1 MAEEEQ
7 KGRALKIVDLL
18 RPHWRSLAIG
28 ITAIAGEGVADLL
41 EPWPLKIVIDNV
53 LRAKQGNGWLNHYL
67 LHTFGDNKLAVLR
80 FAALAV
86 LGIAVL
92 NAICSYIDK
101 YVTTSVGQWVTHD
114 LRRVL
119 YSHVQRL
126 SLAYHD
132 QKKSGDLL
140 SRVTSDIDSIQSFIV
155 SGLLSALIDVITLVG
170 MVGVM
175 FYINWKFTLIALSV
189 APLMGVV
196 VFTYTR
202 KIKKASRELRKK
214 EGEIVSVIQEVLG
227 SIRVVRAFARED
239 FEQRRLEA
247 ESLET
252 VEVAMRARSMK
263 AKLTPI
269 VGVIVAV
276 GTCLVLWF
284 GARMVLSGALSV
296 GSLIV
301 FIMYL
306 KNMYKPMQDLSKMTD
321 TYSKAMVGYER
332 IQEVI
337 TLEGEVKDQPGARQA
352 PPLTG
357 EVEFEHVD
365 FSYVPDHPILQDVSF
380 KIQPGQVAALVG
392 PTGAGK
398 STIISLIPRFYDP
411 TGGVVKMDGVDVRT
425 LTQKSLREQISFV
438 LQETVL
444 FQASIWKNIAYGKP
458 DATKD
463 EILAAAKLANA
474 HEFMEKLPDGY
485 DTVVGERGITFR
497 AVSGSGSRLRER

>member
-189 APLMGVV
+189 APLTGDGGLHLYAEDQEGVAGV
-196 VFTYTR
+196 AEER
-202 KIKKASRELRKK
+202 RRDR
-214 EGEIVSVIQEVLG
+214 LG
-227 SIRVVRAFARED
+227 DPGSAGVHPRSAGFCAGGLTSSGVWRRRVWR
-239 FEQRRLEA
+239 
-247 ESLET
+247 
-252 VEVAMRARSMK
+252 
-263 AKLTPI
+263 
-269 VGVIVAV
+269 G
-276 GTCLVLWF
+276 
-284 GARMVLSGALSV
+284 
-296 GSLIV
+296 
-301 FIMYL
+301 
-306 KNMYKPMQDLSKMTD
+306 
-321 TYSKAMVGYER
+321 
-332 IQEVI
+332 
-337 TLEGEVKDQPGARQA
+337 
-352 PPLTG
+352 
-357 EVEFEHVD
+357 
-365 FSYVPDHPILQDVSF
+365 
-380 KIQPGQVAALVG
+380 
-392 PTGAGK
+392 
-398 STIISLIPRFYDP
+398 
-411 TGGVVKMDGVDVRT
+411 
-425 LTQKSLREQISFV
+425 
-438 LQETVL
+438 
-444 FQASIWKNIAYGKP
+444 WKWRCG
-458 DATKD
+458 
-463 EILAAAKLANA
+463 
-474 HEFMEKLPDGY
+474 
-485 DTVVGERGITFR
+485 R
-497 AVSGSGSRLRER
+497 AV